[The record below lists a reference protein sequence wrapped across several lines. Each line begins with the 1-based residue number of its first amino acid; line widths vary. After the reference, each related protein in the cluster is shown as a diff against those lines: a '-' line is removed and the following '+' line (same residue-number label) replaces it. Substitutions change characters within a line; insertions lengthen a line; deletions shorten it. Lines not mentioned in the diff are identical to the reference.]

1 MIDASLIDRDLAS
14 RGVLVRRG
22 IVLLLVLALGGALLV
37 ATGRG
42 AFSDDVTVHAQ
53 LDDVGGALVPGSDV
67 KVDGNVVGRVARI
80 GAADGGVRLDLRV
93 KSDQADA
100 ISGSLRARVLP
111 ASVFGTT
118 YVDLVRTGADG
129 AGTLRA
135 GQVIAQDTTSRTV
148 ELQDALDS
156 TDRLLTSVRPAELST
171 TLGALAQALDGRGEQ
186 LGSTLEAVDS
196 YLARLQP
203 RLPLVREDLRLLAR
217 NLDTLADVAP
227 DLLDA
232 TKDALV
238 TARTITAERQQL
250 TRLIGGSADLVGEA
264 GAAATTLQEP
274 FVKAVDQSAF
284 VVNTMF
290 EERKGFPASLLAF
303 TRFAAKQATTF
314 DDGSYMSTN
323 VFIKTGDDA
332 PYTAADC
339 PRYGSAAGP
348 NCGAGAP
355 AGTGAA
361 PRAEAA
367 GDAALVAELRSVLD
381 DLESA
386 RDGGSNGVGEL
397 LARPFLEKGSR

>member
-1 MIDASLIDRDLAS
+1 MIDASLIDPDLAS

-22 IVLLLVLALGGALLV
+22 LVLLLVLVLGGALLL
-37 ATGRG
+37 AYARG
-42 AFSDDVTVHAQ
+42 TFSDDVTVHAQ

-80 GAADGGVRLDLRV
+80 AAADEGVRLDLKV
-93 KSDQADA
+93 DHDQVEA
-100 ISGSLRARVLP
+100 IGGALRARVLP

-118 YVDLVRTGADG
+118 YVDLVRTGAEGG
-129 AGTLRA
+129 ALRA
-135 GQVIAQDTTSRTV
+135 GQVIAQDTSTRTI

-217 NLDTLADVAP
+217 NLDTLADVSP

-232 TKDALV
+232 TRDALV
-238 TARTITAERQQL
+238 TARTVTAQRQQL
-250 TRLIGGSADLVGEA
+250 TQLIAGSSDLVGEA
-264 GAAATTLQEP
+264 GAAATSLQEP
-274 FVKAVDQSAF
+274 FVEAVDKSAF

-314 DDGSYMSTN
+314 DDGPYMSTN

-339 PRYGSAAGP
+339 PRYGDAAGP
-348 NCGAGAP
+348 NCSGDSGGP
-355 AGTGAA
+355 AGSTPAA
-361 PRAEAA
+361 TTTS
-367 GDAALVAELRSVLD
+367 DAALVAQLKSVLK
-381 DLESA
+381 DLEAVQDS
-386 RDGGSNGVGEL
+386 GSNGVGEL
-397 LARPFLEKGSR
+397 LAQPFLEEGSR